1 MYRMLLLTS
10 GHSDELEGVG
20 MDRCTGNYF
29 LEVPFLTTP
38 GGKAIIDFL
47 T

>member
-1 MYRMLLLTS
+1 MLLLTS
-10 GHSDELEGVG
+10 GHSDELGVG